1 MDQVNVDGG
10 MQNAELE
17 NGKARPVRSAIRNP
31 RSVMGYL
38 FAAAGL
44 VWVLHDIEPERL
56 LGHLT
61 DINWW
66 WIAPALVCD
75 ALCYLCQGW
84 RWSLLLRPAG
94 NLSTLRA
101 TQAIYVGLFT
111 NEVLPMRLGE
121 LVRGYLA
128 ARWMRLAF
136 LAVIPSMIVER
147 IFDGLWMAV
156 GVGLTVAFVPL
167 PRRLAQAGDL
177 FGLAMVVVTLLF
189 ALIISC
195 QRAAANEAPARQ
207 YRWRPLRLLSQLL
220 RRLAEG
226 MRGIP
231 AFASLYPAFL
241 LSFVFVL
248 LEMLSFWLVMV
259 GYGLALSFWAGA
271 AVYLIIRLGTMIPNA
286 PANVGA
292 YQFFCVVGLKLF
304 GVEKTL
310 ATGFSLVVF
319 VLLTLPLL
327 VIGFIALSR
336 SGTTLFAIREEVSK
350 LMNHRATP

>member
-1 MDQVNVDGG
+1 M
-10 MQNAELE
+10 
-17 NGKARPVRSAIRNP
+17 
-31 RSVMGYL
+31 
-38 FAAAGL
+38 
-44 VWVLHDIEPERL
+44 
-56 LGHLT
+56 
-61 DINWW
+61 
-66 WIAPALVCD
+66 
-75 ALCYLCQGW
+75 
-84 RWSLLLRPAG
+84 
-94 NLSTLRA
+94 
-101 TQAIYVGLFT
+101 
-111 NEVLPMRLGE
+111 
-121 LVRGYLA
+121 
-128 ARWMRLAF
+128 
-136 LAVIPSMIVER
+136 
-147 IFDGLWMAV
+147 
-156 GVGLTVAFVPL
+156 
-167 PRRLAQAGDL
+167 AQAAISSG
-177 FGLAMVVVTLLF
+177 GLVVVTLLF

-350 LMNHRATP
+350 LMNTAPPLKTELEDFHHRLQGGGESVQGSFANRKQRQETERSTRTFSVE